1 MKHIVTLLLAVL
13 MMLGACAL
21 ADERADML
29 LAAAIERYLPEAKPD
44 FVRCRRLE
52 MLDEQGEVFR

>member
-29 LAAAIERYLPEAKPD
+29 LAAA
-44 FVRCRRLE
+44 
-52 MLDEQGEVFR
+52 MLLGCASTALA